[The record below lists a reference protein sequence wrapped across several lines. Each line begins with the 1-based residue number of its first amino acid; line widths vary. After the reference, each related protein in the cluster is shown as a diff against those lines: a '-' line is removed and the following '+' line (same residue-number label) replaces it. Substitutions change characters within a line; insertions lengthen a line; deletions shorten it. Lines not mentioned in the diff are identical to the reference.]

1 MGCDQFVLTRALTRV
16 ARMDATELWF
26 RTQEHARTVAEGLAH
41 SSRSRRWRQERLRSL
56 LLPASPELIEAQR
69 VLDRGDV
76 RSAAGLLRTHFL
88 QRAPRFPIDPPSRHS
103 ITAAILDQFPQAA
116 KDAQRRGDRLLEGYR
131 DLLGYP
137 DLHVGSGSEIDWHF
151 DPVHKVGAP
160 LNFWSR
166 VPYLDPRYGDHKI
179 IWELNRHQHWL
190 ALGRAAWL
198 TGDRRYAD
206 GFRAELASWVA
217 ANPPLTGINWASMLE
232 LGFRAIS
239 WLWSAHFFI
248 ALEDDSDGTWLV
260 DLVVS
265 LDTQLNHISRH
276 LSTYFSPN
284 THLLGEGLAL
294 YIAGRVLPE
303 LSRAASWADTG
314 REILRAERKRQVK
327 SDGGHAELSA
337 HYHRYALDFYLLAL
351 AIARRTNDS
360 CASEFAEVTSRLATF
375 CRAIVGDNGFLPT
388 IGDDDGGMLFPICG
402 RAPADVRDSLSLA
415 AALLNRQDLAIG
427 APPEETLWM
436 LGGDTSRLKRPE
448 MTQSLPSRLF
458 PDTGYAV
465 LRSRDAQ
472 TIFDIGQHGFL
483 NGGHAHADALSI
495 VMSIQG
501 KPFLVDPGTCTY
513 TINTERRNLF
523 RSTAMHNTVTV
534 DDRSQSIPDL
544 PFHWKSAA
552 NATIRLWTSGEHFD
566 AVEAEH
572 DGYLPETHRRV
583 VVRDGSGLWLI
594 ADHVIGDGDHRMDIR
609 WHLDRAWR
617 LMQMA
622 GNVVTVVHWDGI
634 VARIASTGARTNIE
648 RGELSWRAPVY
659 GQHLP
664 ALTATVS
671 HDGRAPLSVVTV
683 IVAGAVSETDNLSIQ
698 PLDVT
703 VDDVDHHHRIAV
715 VGTLDGGSFV
725 ALFATDTHASNQP
738 RAVQRMDVG
747 GNEFHTDAQIAV
759 LRLSATSAPTSL
771 TLIGAT
777 RAGWNGP
784 HPFEFGPCTSAADLH
799 LDRCAV
805 SRLIRSAHETQSQND
820 SMEQITCAE

>member
-1 MGCDQFVLTRALTRV
+1 
-16 ARMDATELWF
+16 MDATELWF
-26 RTQEHARTVAEGLAH
+26 RTQEHARTVAEGVAH
-41 SSRSRRWRQERLRSL
+41 AARSHRRRQERLRSL
-56 LLPASPELIEAQR
+56 LLPASPELLEAQR
-69 VLDRGDV
+69 ALAQSDLQ
-76 RSAAGLLRTHFL
+76 SAAGALRTHFL
-88 QRAPRFPIDPPSRHS
+88 QRAPLFPIHPQSRHS
-103 ITAAILDQFPQAA
+103 ITTAILAQFPEAA
-116 KDAQRRGDRLLEGYR
+116 QDAARRGDRLLEGYR
-131 DLLGYP
+131 DLLGYR
-137 DLHVGSGSEIDWHF
+137 DLHVGSGSEVDWHF
-151 DPVHKVGAP
+151 DPVHQVGVP
-160 LNFWSR
+160 LDFWSR
-166 VPYLDPRYGDHKI
+166 VPYLDPSYGDHKI

-206 GFRAELASWVA
+206 GFRAEFASWLA
-217 ANPPLTGINWASMLE
+217 TNPPLTGINWSSMLE

-239 WLWSAHFFI
+239 WLWSTHFFV
-248 ALEDDSDGTWLV
+248 ASEDDSDGTWLV
-260 DLVVS
+260 DLLVS
-265 LDTQLNHISRH
+265 LDSQLNHISRH
-276 LSTYFSPN
+276 LSRYFSPN

-294 YIAGRVLPE
+294 YVAGRVLPE
-303 LSRAASWADTG
+303 LTRAASWANTG
-314 REILRAERKRQVK
+314 REILRAERTRQVN

-337 HYHRYALDFYLLAL
+337 HYHRYALDFYLFAL

-402 RAPADVRDSLSLA
+402 RAPADVRDSLGFA
-415 AALLNRQDLAIG
+415 AALLDRPDLAMGI
-427 APPEETLWM
+427 PPEETLWM
-436 LGGDTSRLKRPE
+436 LGGDTSRLKRHD
-448 MTQSLPSRLF
+448 MTRSVSSRLF

-465 LRSRDAQ
+465 LRSPDTQ

-495 VMSIQG
+495 VMSIEG
-501 KPFLVDPGTCTY
+501 KPFLVDPGTCAY

-534 DDRSQSIPDL
+534 DDRSQSIPDS
-544 PFHWKSAA
+544 PFHWKSTA
-552 NATIRLWTSGEHFD
+552 NATIRLWTSGAHFD

-572 DGYLPETHRRV
+572 DGYLPDMHRRV

-594 ADHVIGDGDHRMDIR
+594 ADHVIGDGDHKMDVR

-617 LMQMA
+617 LRQL
-622 GNVVTVVHWDGI
+622 GDNVVSVEHWDGI
-634 VARIASTGARTNIE
+634 VARIASTGARTHIE

-671 HDGRAPLSVVTV
+671 HSGRAPLSVVTV
-683 IVAGAVSETDNLSIQ
+683 IAAGPTAETEKLAMQ

-703 VDDVDHHHRIAV
+703 VDSVDHHHRIGV
-715 VGTLDGGSFV
+715 VGMLDGGRFV
-725 ALFATDTHASNQP
+725 ALFATDTHASDQP
-738 RAVQRMDVG
+738 RAVQRVDVC

-759 LRLSATSAPTSL
+759 LRLSATSEPTSL

-777 RAGWNGP
+777 RAGWDGP
-784 HPFEFGPCTSAADLH
+784 HAFGFGPCTSAADLH
-799 LDRCAV
+799 LDRCALL
-805 SRLIRSAHETQSQND
+805 RLSRSAQPVPSQND
-820 SMEQITCAE
+820 SMERITCAE